1 MSTINLGPK
10 ALDKNIIIDIDASL
24 SQNSIKAPLSIDGC
38 VLWLD
43 ASDTSSLT
51 LSSSLVISWSDKSGN
66 ANHAYKSSDA
76 LRPSS
81 GSSVNG
87 LNAINFIAAT
97 ENIGKRMEGS
107 FSTAITSN
115 TVFRVFRHKSWG
127 NAQFATVLELNS
139 YNAGSAINRSSDS
152 IQGPVYTGSS
162 YKISWSNINSSQF
175 AAYDIRER
183 AVILTNSTSSSAT
196 NLYLDG
202 KLIATSASDLTQSRD
217 RYYLGDDWT
226 SGDAFN
232 GLICEVIIYN
242 RELTIIEKKQVEAYL
257 SAKWAVPLTLDGAAN
272 VSYKDLVY
280 KNSLSSMTLGSTLYP
295 MLVNHNF
302 KTIFNQYSGDNIVYT
317 GNATNQYLGKS
328 FSVEWCGRHF
338 ARTNS
343 GTNYCIFTN
352 ESYQNYGVILRM
364 GGDTRA
370 LYFRMNNVTIIGGG
384 VADAYNTQLLAGVIY
399 HYLITFNQSSLKF
412 YINGVLNQT
421 SSLSDQGPAYSNTD
435 LVFLSQG
442 SQSFCGETLIFK
454 LFNIA
459 LSADQVSNQYN
470 LIQSRIAAVPSVY
483 TSGIVLWFDS
493 GNITCYPNS
502 GTTAYDLSTNNLSG
516 TMSAITFNSAGP
528 KSFVFNGTSSY
539 LSFGVLSLFNP
550 QTSDFTI
557 SVWVHFTAFKANNA
571 VIDLLSSGS
580 TALVLDI
587 SDVGNIR
594 CRSRP
599 NSGSGYTN
607 IVTSSTNLSLNT
619 WYNITIVKATSST
632 TGYVYINGVL
642 DNSNNFSNNNILN
655 TSTGQTYVGYFGD
668 PNVYATLIFNSAII
682 YNVALSANQALGN
695 YNAMKYRFG
704 Y

>member
-24 SQNSIKAPLSIDGC
+24 SQTSIKAPLSIDGC

-115 TVFRVFRHKSWG
+115 TVFRVLRHKSWG

-139 YNAGSAINRSSDS
+139 YNAGSAINRVSDS
-152 IQGPVYTGSS
+152 IQGPVYTGSA

-280 KNSLSSMTLGSTLYP
+280 KNSS
-295 MLVNHNF
+295 
-302 KTIFNQYSGDNIVYT
+302 
-317 GNATNQYLGKS
+317 
-328 FSVEWCGRHF
+328 
-338 ARTNS
+338 
-343 GTNYCIFTN
+343 
-352 ESYQNYGVILRM
+352 
-364 GGDTRA
+364 
-370 LYFRMNNVTIIGGG
+370 
-384 VADAYNTQLLAGVIY
+384 
-399 HYLITFNQSSLKF
+399 
-412 YINGVLNQT
+412 
-421 SSLSDQGPAYSNTD
+421 
-435 LVFLSQG
+435 
-442 SQSFCGETLIFK
+442 
-454 LFNIA
+454 
-459 LSADQVSNQYN
+459 
-470 LIQSRIAAVPSVY
+470 
-483 TSGIVLWFDS
+483 
-493 GNITCYPNS
+493 PNS
-502 GTTAYDLSTNNLSG
+502 
-516 TMSAITFNSAGP
+516 F
-528 KSFVFNGTSSY
+528 
-539 LSFGVLSLFNP
+539 
-550 QTSDFTI
+550 
-557 SVWVHFTAFKANNA
+557 
-571 VIDLLSSGS
+571 
-580 TALVLDI
+580 
-587 SDVGNIR
+587 
-594 CRSRP
+594 
-599 NSGSGYTN
+599 
-607 IVTSSTNLSLNT
+607 LN
-619 WYNITIVKATSST
+619 
-632 TGYVYINGVL
+632 
-642 DNSNNFSNNNILN
+642 D
-655 TSTGQTYVGYFGD
+655 
-668 PNVYATLIFNSAII
+668 
-682 YNVALSANQALGN
+682 
-695 YNAMKYRFG
+695 
-704 Y
+704 